1 MRRGMMSIIENLQM
15 EFPDWDKGPHLMQM
29 PMREFR
35 LNLSTNL
42 DASNIDLMVRYL
54 IHRESLDRIFLEVG
68 WLGNVATEDQCSR
81 MGTAMITSLAYMT
94 ETVDHVDLSHAA
106 HRLLFDELSIFEPEA
121 MISFLR
127 DLGKCGMSLNALD
140 IALSAMKRNVEDDE
154 RFYPPFS
161 AEELKLMRSYQLKYE
176 FLRRNGYGGATPL
189 YDDILKL
196 GDSFVNVK
204 WSYPEW
210 K

>member
-15 EFPDWDKGPHLMQM
+15 EFPGLDKGPHLVQM
-29 PMREFR
+29 PMREFQ

-42 DASNIDLMVRYL
+42 DAGNIDLMVRYL

-81 MGTAMITSLAYMT
+81 MGTAMITALAYMT
-94 ETVDHVDLSHAA
+94 ETVDHDDLSNAA
-106 HRLLFDELSIFEPEA
+106 HRLLFDELSVFEPEA

-127 DLGKCGMSLNALD
+127 DLGKCGMSLNALE

-161 AEELKLMRSYQLKYE
+161 AEELKLMRSYQMKYE
-176 FLRRNGYGGATPL
+176 FLRRNGVSTPL
-189 YDDILKL
+189 YNDILRL
-196 GDSFVNVK
+196 GDSYVNVK

>member
-15 EFPDWDKGPHLMQM
+15 EFPGLDKGQHLVQM
-29 PMREFR
+29 PMREFQ

-42 DASNIDLMVRYL
+42 DAGNIDLLVRYL

-81 MGTAMITSLAYMT
+81 MGTAMLTALAYMT

-106 HRLLFDELSIFEPEA
+106 HRLLFDELSVFDPEA

-127 DLGKCGMSLNALD
+127 DLGKCGMSLNALE

-161 AEELKLMRSYQLKYE
+161 AEELKLMRSYQMKYE
-176 FLRRNGYGGATPL
+176 FLRHNCYGEATLL
-189 YDDILKL
+189 YNDILRL
-196 GDSFVNVK
+196 GDSYVNVK

>member
-1 MRRGMMSIIENLQM
+1 MRRGMITIIENLQM
-15 EFPDWDKGPHLMQM
+15 EYPVWDQGPYLTNR
-29 PMREFR
+29 PPREFQ

-81 MGTAMITSLAYMT
+81 MGTAMLTALAYMT

-106 HRLLFDELSIFEPEA
+106 HRLLFDELSVFEPEA

-127 DLGKCGMSLNALD
+127 DLGKCGMSLNALS

-154 RFYPPFS
+154 RFYPPFNT
-161 AEELKLMRSYQLKYE
+161 EELKLMRSYQMKYE
-176 FLRRNGYGGATPL
+176 FLRHNGYGGDTVL
-189 YDDILKL
+189 YNDILKL
-196 GDSFVNVK
+196 GDTFVNVK

>member
-15 EFPDWDKGPHLMQM
+15 EFPEWDKGPHLMQM
-29 PMREFR
+29 PMREFQ

-81 MGTAMITSLAYMT
+81 MGTAMLTALAYMT

-106 HRLLFDELSIFEPEA
+106 HRLLFDELSIFEPET
-121 MISFLR
+121 MIQFLR
-127 DLGKCGMSLNALD
+127 DLANCGMSLNALG

-154 RFYPPFS
+154 RYYPPFNT
-161 AEELKLMRSYQLKYE
+161 EELKLMRSYQMKYE
-176 FLRRNGYGGATPL
+176 FLRHNVYEGDAHL
-189 YDDILKL
+189 YNEVLKL
-196 GDSFVNVK
+196 GDALVNVK

>member
-15 EFPDWDKGPHLMQM
+15 EFPGWDRGPHLMSM
-29 PMREFR
+29 PPREFQ

-42 DASNIDLMVRYL
+42 DAGNIDLMVRYL

-68 WLGNVATEDQCSR
+68 WLGNVATEDQSIR
-81 MGTAMITSLAYMT
+81 MGTAMLTALAYMT
-94 ETVDHVDLSHAA
+94 ETVDQVDLSHAA
-106 HRLLFDELSIFEPEA
+106 HRLLFDELDVFETEA

-127 DLGKCGMSLNALD
+127 DLGKCGMSLNALS

-154 RFYPPFS
+154 RYYPPFNT
-161 AEELKLMRSYQLKYE
+161 EELKLMRSYQMKYE
-176 FLRRNGYGGATPL
+176 FLRHNVYEGDAPL
-189 YDDILKL
+189 YNEVLKL
-196 GDSFVNVK
+196 GDALVNVK

>member
-1 MRRGMMSIIENLQM
+1 MRRGMMTIIENLQI
-15 EFPDWDKGPHLMQM
+15 EHPAWDKGPHLVQM
-29 PMREFR
+29 PPREFQ

-81 MGTAMITSLAYMT
+81 MGTAMITALAYMT

-106 HRLLFDELSIFEPEA
+106 HRLLFDELSIFETEA

-127 DLGKCGMSLNALD
+127 DLGKCGMPLNALD

-161 AEELKLMRSYQLKYE
+161 GEELKLMRSYQLKYE

-189 YDDILKL
+189 YNDILKL
-196 GDSFVNVK
+196 GDTFVNVK

>member
-1 MRRGMMSIIENLQM
+1 MDH
-15 EFPDWDKGPHLMQM
+15 PDWDRGPHLMLLPQ
-29 PMREFR
+29 REFQ
-35 LNLSTNL
+35 LKLSSNL
-42 DASNIDLMVRYL
+42 DASNIDMMVRYL
-54 IHRESLDRIFLEVG
+54 IHRESLDEIFLEVG

-81 MGTAMITSLAYMT
+81 MGTAMLTALSYMT

-176 FLRRNGYGGATPL
+176 FLRRNGYGDSTTM
-189 YDDILKL
+189 YNEILKL
-196 GDSFVNVK
+196 GDTFVNVK

>member
-1 MRRGMMSIIENLQM
+1 MRRGMMTIIENLQM
-15 EFPDWDKGPHLMQM
+15 EHPEWTQGLPLSLKPQ
-29 PMREFR
+29 REFE

-42 DASNIDLMVRYL
+42 DAGNIDLMVSYL
-54 IHRESLDRIFLEVG
+54 IHRKPLDGIFLEVG
-68 WLGNVATEDQCSR
+68 WLGNVSTEEQCSR
-81 MGTAMITSLAYMT
+81 AGTAMITALSYMT

-106 HRLLFDELSIFEPEA
+106 HRLLFDELSVFEPEV

-127 DLGKCGMSLNALD
+127 DLGKCGMPLNALD
-140 IALSAMKRNVEDDE
+140 IALSAMKRNVDDDE
-154 RFYPPFS
+154 RYYPPFS

-176 FLRRNGYGGATPL
+176 FLRHNCYGGATAM
-189 YDDILKL
+189 YNDILKL
-196 GDSFVNVK
+196 GDTFVNVK

>member
-1 MRRGMMSIIENLQM
+1 MRRGMMSVVENLQM
-15 EFPDWDKGPHLMQM
+15 DHPDWDRGPHLMLLPQ
-29 PMREFR
+29 REFQ
-35 LNLSTNL
+35 LKLSSNL
-42 DASNIDLMVRYL
+42 DASNIDMMVRYL
-54 IHRESLDRIFLEVG
+54 IHRESLDEIFLEVG

-81 MGTAMITSLAYMT
+81 MGTAMLTALSYMT

-176 FLRRNGYGGATPL
+176 FLRRNGYGDSTTM
-189 YDDILKL
+189 YNEILKL
-196 GDSFVNVK
+196 GDTFVNVK